1 MQAEINL
8 PQTQAAPAPSLTL
21 ASAAPGTGGSEIV
34 SMIITLIIAIGLG
47 ILATVT
53 AKQFAPSS
61 PRVLWLA
68 IAVGGLGGLAH
79 EVAQS
84 RGTILFVER
93 RVDGF
98 YLGAI
103 AGVML
108 GAVAGLLAVK
118 GLLINP
124 RNAPGATE
132 LIYDAFIA
140 GLALK
145 GITEA
150 AGGQAVPSGTTNTKK
165 T

>member
-8 PQTQAAPAPSLTL
+8 PQTRAASAPSLPQAT
-21 ASAAPGTGGSEIV
+21 APPGNAGSEII
-34 SMIITLIIAIGLG
+34 SMIVTLFIAIGLG

-53 AKQFAPSS
+53 AKQFVPSS

-93 RVDGF
+93 REDGI

-118 GLLINP
+118 GLLINQT
-124 RNAPGATE
+124 NAPGATE
-132 LIYDAFIA
+132 LIYEAFIA